1 MSYYVEPKHRQEVSQ
16 IKARLKGIGWSVVD
30 PNSDYF
36 LLNSGPIHT
45 RQEADELYKKWSK
58 LTNPHGF

>member
-1 MSYYVEPKHRQEVSQ
+1 MAYYIEPKLRHQVSE
-16 IKARLKGIGWSVVD
+16 IKARLKEIEWSVVD

-45 RQEADELYKKWSK
+45 RQEADELYTRWNA
-58 LTNPHGF
+58 LVNPYNL